1 MEAYGTGWEE
11 RHQCGNTDKK
21 NHSLTGNH
29 EIVSLPQQ
37 TPRRRYI
44 FISVFGNPLI
54 NMQAS
59 EGRVRVKR
67 VRGSG
72 GGKTNMRGW
81 GYSPSIRCSAG
92 QGAPPPVSSRCCTR
106 ALWSCCHGDV
116 GQGADVQAQRG
127 FGAGSGVQTAQAG
140 AGSKLRLNLGH
151 RDPPEQTQT
160 EA

>member
-92 QGAPPPVSSRCCTR
+92 QGAPPPPSPAAAAPGLCGAVAMEMWVR
-106 ALWSCCHGDV
+106 ALMCKRSVDLALAVECK
-116 GQGADVQAQRG
+116 Q
-127 FGAGSGVQTAQAG
+127 
-140 AGSKLRLNLGH
+140 LRLEPAVNSG
-151 RDPPEQTQT
+151 
-160 EA
+160 